1 MKKRLL
7 SAILSLCMLLT
18 MAPTVAFAAG
28 DDKSIVPAT
37 SGTCDAEGSVNVIS
51 NNTTWDSETTLDHDL
66 TISDG
71 VTLTV
76 KGSITVQGSV
86 TISGGGTIKR
96 ADEYN
101 AEIFNVSTGN
111 SLTLNGVV
119 LDGGAVYGQ
128 YAPETVAINPDEAA
142 MKEFLGFDYEN
153 NTGKKDVGLLI
164 DVAGGSLVM
173 RNDTVLQNNATSVS
187 AHDNY
192 YNDYP
197 EERTCA
203 GVGIRAGGIFTMEGG
218 QISRMVGPSVL
229 VNDLESKFIMSGGEI
244 SNSQGN
250 AVLCYGE
257 MKMTAGSIS
266 RHTNTNNTAVG
277 LRGDNASFY
286 MDGGEIS
293 NNFGVGDNYGTIM
306 ATSGADQ
313 KIDLLGGQI
322 HDNRGTYGT
331 ALVTFG
337 TPNVHIGGNCK
348 IHHNAPGTGAN
359 SDCMWIAGAGGTLLI
374 DGNAEISNNTASPTL
389 LIDCTATLAGDAK
402 IENNTWTG
410 RNGYAVN
417 VRAGSATIKDQ
428 FSISNNISYDSLY
441 GTGLCISKGTT
452 VNMMGGVIKNNS
464 SYNHESNSVYYHG
477 GGVSFDDAASAAQLN
492 LSGSATIS
500 GNKTF
505 LVDSYE
511 NPNVS
516 KTIDSDINLTGKTGA
531 LTIAGALTTTETIGI
546 LDGRRTSVNNTVI
559 ATGAN
564 NYSITD
570 ADMTKLV
577 YSTDTTHNP
586 GKTIYLDKTD
596 NSIKVANAV
605 NVTLY
610 ANNGTDETVVQ
621 KVPESIPTQLQD
633 NPFTYPG
640 HTFVEWNTAEN
651 GTGDSYKADVAQTF
665 NNNKALYAKW
675 RDRALSSIEV
685 TANKTSFAYSTVLS
699 TDDFTV
705 TAVYDNGERESVTEF
720 SVSPNTALT
729 TPGTVQVTVTY
740 QGKTQ
745 TCGITVDKASQV
757 APVNAPTLKDR
768 TYTSITLNEVADAEN
783 GAKAEYSKD
792 GGKTWQDSPEFTDL
806 TSGTTYTFAVRYAET
821 DTYNASEIVTA
832 DFATLRHSSGGS
844 SSSSTPTNTVS
855 ASTASNGKVAL
866 DKSTAKK
873 GNTVTVT
880 VTPDAGYQ
888 LDKLTV
894 TDAKGNTIAVAK
906 KGDNQYTFTMPD
918 SKVTITPTFSKI
930 EDAKPSKNGFNDV
943 TSSAWYAD
951 AVQYVTDKGLM
962 NGTDD
967 NQFSPNASTTRGML
981 MTVLAR
987 YAGEDTTGGAT
998 WYEKGMNWAKAKG
1011 VSDGTNPNA
1020 DITREQLVTMLYR
1033 YAGSP
1038 KADGKFDSFSDAASV
1053 STYAADAMQWAVANG
1068 IVNGSNGKLNP
1079 QNNATRA
1086 EVAAI
1091 LMRFCEMSK

>member
-1 MKKRLL
+1 MKQRILAILL
-7 SAILSLCMLLT
+7 SLT
-18 MAPTVAFAAG
+18 MIFTLVPTAMAADG
-28 DDKSIVPAT
+28 ENT
-37 SGTCDAEGSVNVIS
+37 IS
-51 NNTTWDSETTLDHDL
+51 RNTTWESGRTLDHDL

-76 KGSITVQGSV
+76 KGSITVQGTV

-119 LDGGAVYGQ
+119 LDGGAAYGE
-128 YAPETVAINPDEAA
+128 YDPETVANNTNVAA
-142 MKEFLGFDYEN
+142 MKAFLGFDYEN
-153 NTGKKDVGLLI
+153 NTGKKDAGLLI

-173 RNDTVLQNNATSVS
+173 RNNTVLQNNATSVS
-187 AHDNY
+187 ARDNY

-197 EERTCA
+197 EKRTCA
-203 GVGIRAGGIFTMEGG
+203 GVGIRAGGIFMMEGG

-293 NNFGVGDNYGTIM
+293 NNFGVGGNYGTIM

-313 KIDLLGGQI
+313 KIDLLGGRI
-322 HDNRGTYGT
+322 YDNRGTYGT

-348 IHHNAPGTGAN
+348 IYNNAPGTGEN
-359 SDCMWIAGAGGTLLI
+359 SNCVWIAGAGGTLLI

-705 TAVYDNGERESVTEF
+705 TAVYDNGEREPVTEF

-740 QGKTQ
+740 QEKAKT
-745 TCGITVDKASQV
+745 CAITVDKIATSVDITAEPASLV
-757 APVNAPTLKDR
+757 GGGTVKLTVTSNGVPAEGKVEVSCEGVTVTKTGDGTFSALLPNETR
-768 TYTSITLNEVADAEN
+768 TYTFTATYAGDAN
-783 GAKAEYSKD
+783 HASAE
-792 GGKTWQDSPEFTDL
+792 KTCTVS
-806 TSGTTYTFAVRYAET
+806 
-821 DTYNASEIVTA
+821 VTA
-832 DFATLRHSSGGS
+832 YYVPGAPTYPATAPA
-844 SSSSTPTNTVS
+844 TP
-855 ASTASNGKVAL
+855 NG
-866 DKSTAKK
+866 
-873 GNTVTVT
+873 TVT
-880 VTPDAGYQ
+880 VTPSNASKGTTVTINAKPDAGYV
-888 LDKLTV
+888 LGSLEVKDANGNTLSLT
-894 TDAKGNTIAVAK
+894 DKGNGK
-906 KGDNQYTFTMPD
+906 YTFTMPA
-918 SKVTITPTFSKI
+918 SKVEIKATFVKEVETSPFSDVSISAYYYEAVKWAQEKGITGGIGNGLFGPNQPCTRAQIVTFLWRAAGSPEPKAMSSFADVSTDAYYAKAVAWAVENGITTGTGDGKFSPDATCNRAQSVTFLYRAMGTAPTTV
-930 EDAKPSKNGFNDV
+930 NGFTDV
-943 TSSAWYAD
+943 AADSFCAD
-951 AVQYVTDKGLM
+951 AVAWAVENGVT
-962 NGTDD
+962 NGTSASA
-967 NQFSPNASTTRGML
+967 FSP
-981 MTVLAR
+981 
-987 YAGEDTTGGAT
+987 
-998 WYEKGMNWAKAKG
+998 
-1011 VSDGTNPNA
+1011 
-1020 DITREQLVTMLYR
+1020 
-1033 YAGSP
+1033 
-1038 KADGKFDSFSDAASV
+1038 
-1053 STYAADAMQWAVANG
+1053 
-1068 IVNGSNGKLNP
+1068 SNGC
-1079 QNNATRA
+1079 TRA
-1086 EVAAI
+1086 QIVTFLFRAYQG
-1091 LMRFCEMSK
+1091 K

>member
-1 MKKRLL
+1 MKKRLWAIFL
-7 SAILSLCMLLT
+7 SICLVVTLLPT
-18 MAPTVAFAAG
+18 MAL
-28 DDKSIVPAT
+28 
-37 SGTCDAEGSVNVIS
+37 AEGNETVIS
-51 NNTTWDSETTLDHDL
+51 SDTTWESETTLDHDL
-66 TISDG
+66 TISTG
-71 VTLTV
+71 ATLTV
-76 KGSITVQGSV
+76 KGSIIVQGAV
-86 TISGGGTIKR
+86 TVSGGGTIKR
-96 ADEYN
+96 AAEYN

-119 LDGGAVYGQ
+119 LDGGAVYGN
-128 YAPETVAINPDEAA
+128 APESVTENTNATA

-173 RNDTVLQNNATSVS
+173 RGDTVLQNNATSAS
-187 AHDNY
+187 ARDNY

-197 EERTCA
+197 EKRTCA
-203 GVGIRAGGIFTMEGG
+203 GIGVRAGGIFTMEGG

-266 RHTNTNNTAVG
+266 HHTNTNNTAVG
-277 LRGDNASFY
+277 IRGDNASFY

-293 NNFGVGDNYGTIM
+293 NNFGVGGNYGTIM
-306 ATSGADQ
+306 ATSGAAQ

-322 HDNRGTYGT
+322 YDNKGTYGT

-348 IHHNAPGTGAN
+348 IYNNAPGTGEN
-359 SDCMWIAGAGGTLLI
+359 SNCVWIADAGGTLLI
-374 DGNAEISNNTASPTL
+374 DGNAKISNNTASPTL

-428 FSISNNISYDSLY
+428 FSISNNISYDSVY
-441 GTGLCISKGTT
+441 GTGLYISKGTT

-464 SYNHESNSVYYHG
+464 SYSKNSNSAYYHG
-477 GGVSFDDAASAAQLN
+477 GGVSFEDASATQLN
-492 LSGSATIS
+492 LSGNATIS

-505 LVDSYE
+505 VVGDYE
-511 NPNVS
+511 NLTTSN
-516 KTIDSDINLTGKTGA
+516 TIDSDINLSEKAGG

-546 LDGRRTSVNNTVI
+546 LDGRRASVNNTVI

-586 GKTIYLDKTD
+586 EKTIYLDTTA

-605 NVTLY
+605 NVTLH
-610 ANNGTDETVVQ
+610 ANNGTDETAVQ

-640 HTFVEWNTAEN
+640 HTFVEWNTADN
-651 GTGDSYKADVAQTF
+651 GTGNSYKADVAQTF
-665 NNNKALYAKW
+665 INNKALYAKW

-685 TANKTSFAYSTVLS
+685 TANKTSFAYGTVLR

-705 TAVYDNGERESVTEF
+705 TAVYDNGERETVTEF

-745 TCGITVDKASQV
+745 TCGITVDKASQA
-757 APVNAPTLKDR
+757 APTSAPTLKDR
-768 TYTSITLNEVADAEN
+768 TYTSITLNTVEPNAN
-783 GAKAEYSKD
+783 GAAAQYSKD
-792 GGKTWQDSPEFTDL
+792 GGQTWQELPEFIDL

-821 DTYNASEIVTA
+821 DTYKASPASATA
-832 DFATLRHSSGGS
+832 EFSTLYRSSGS
-844 SSSSTPTNTVS
+844 SSNPTYSVSTPGKTENGSVTVS
-855 ASTASNGKVAL
+855 PKNASKGDRVTITVKPDSGYTLETLTVI
-866 DKSTAKK
+866 DSK
-873 GNTVTVT
+873 GNEI
-880 VTPDAGYQ
+880 Q
-888 LDKLTV
+888 LTDKGEG
-894 TDAKGNTIAVAK
+894 K
-906 KGDNQYTFTMPD
+906 YTFTMPAGKVEVKATFMDDNTMLNFFVDVKSGDYYYDAVLWAARNGITSGTDAVHFSPEQPCTRAQIVTFLWRAAGAPEPKGTAASLTDVASGSYYEKAVAWAIENGITTGTGDGEFSPDDTCTRAQAVTFLARALNAKAAGKAEFSDVSAD
-918 SKVTITPTFSKI
+918 SYF
-930 EDAKPSKNGFNDV
+930 
-943 TSSAWYAD
+943 AD
-951 AVQYVTDKGLM
+951 AVAWAAANGVTEGVG
-962 NGTDD
+962 NGMFAPD
-967 NQFSPNASTTRGML
+967 NDCTRGQ
-981 MTVLAR
+981 
-987 YAGEDTTGGAT
+987 
-998 WYEKGMNWAKAKG
+998 
-1011 VSDGTNPNA
+1011 
-1020 DITREQLVTMLYR
+1020 IVTFL
-1033 YAGSP
+1033 
-1038 KADGKFDSFSDAASV
+1038 F
-1053 STYAADAMQWAVANG
+1053 
-1068 IVNGSNGKLNP
+1068 
-1079 QNNATRA
+1079 RA
-1086 EVAAI
+1086 YN
-1091 LMRFCEMSK
+1091 K

>member
-1 MKKRLL
+1 MKKRLW
-7 SAILSLCMLLT
+7 AILLSICLVVTLLPT
-18 MAPTVAFAAG
+18 MAL
-28 DDKSIVPAT
+28 
-37 SGTCDAEGSVNVIS
+37 AEGNETVIS
-51 NNTTWDSETTLDHDL
+51 SDTTWESATTLDHDL
-66 TISDG
+66 TINSG
-71 VTLTV
+71 KTLTV
-76 KGSITVQGSV
+76 NGLITIQGTV
-86 TISGGGTIKR
+86 KISGGGTIKR

-119 LDGGAVYGQ
+119 LDGGAVYGN
-128 YAPETVAINPDEAA
+128 APENVTENTNATA
-142 MKEFLGFDYEN
+142 MKEFLGFDYES

-173 RNDTVLQNNATSVS
+173 RNNTVLQNNATSVS
-187 AHDNY
+187 ARDNY

-203 GVGIRAGGIFTMEGG
+203 GIGVREGGIFTMEGG

-277 LRGDNASFY
+277 IRGDNASFY

-359 SDCMWIAGAGGTLLI
+359 SDCVWIAGAGGTLLI

-417 VRAGSATIKDQ
+417 VRNGSATIKDQ
-428 FSISNNISYDSLY
+428 FSISNNISYDSVY

-464 SYNHESNSVYYHG
+464 SYNHKSNSVYCHG

-492 LSGSATIS
+492 LSGNATIS

-505 LVDSYE
+505 VVGDYE
-511 NPNVS
+511 NLTTSN
-516 KTIDSDINLTGKTGA
+516 TIDSDINLSEKAGG

-546 LDGRRTSVNNTVI
+546 LDGRRASVNNTVI

-586 GKTIYLDKTD
+586 EKTIYLDTTA

-605 NVTLY
+605 NVTLH
-610 ANNGTDETVVQ
+610 ANNGTDETAVQ

-640 HTFVEWNTAEN
+640 HTFVEWNTADN

-665 NNNKALYAKW
+665 INNKALYAKW

-685 TANKTSFAYSTVLS
+685 TANKTSFAYGTVLR

-705 TAVYDNGERESVTEF
+705 TAVYDNGERETVTEF

-745 TCGITVDKASQV
+745 TCGITVDKASQA
-757 APVNAPTLKDR
+757 APTSAPTLKDR
-768 TYTSITLNEVADAEN
+768 TYTSITLNTVEPNAN
-783 GAKAEYSKD
+783 GAAAQYSKD
-792 GGKTWQDSPEFTDL
+792 GGQTWQELPEFIDL

-821 DTYNASEIVTA
+821 DTYKASPASATA
-832 DFATLRHSSGGS
+832 EFSTLYRSSGS
-844 SSSSTPTNTVS
+844 SSNPTYSVSTPGKTENGSVTVS
-855 ASTASNGKVAL
+855 PKNASKGDRVTITVKPDSGYTLETLTVI
-866 DKSTAKK
+866 DSK
-873 GNTVTVT
+873 GNEI
-880 VTPDAGYQ
+880 Q
-888 LDKLTV
+888 LTDKGEG
-894 TDAKGNTIAVAK
+894 K
-906 KGDNQYTFTMPD
+906 YTFTMPAGKVEVKATFMDDNTMLNFFVDVKSGDYYYDAVLWAARNGITSGTDTVHFSPEQPCTRAQIVTFLWRAAGAPEPKGTAASLTDVASGSYYEKAVAWAIENGITTGTGDGEFSPDDTCTRAQAVTFLARALNAKAAGKAEFSDVSAD
-918 SKVTITPTFSKI
+918 SYF
-930 EDAKPSKNGFNDV
+930 
-943 TSSAWYAD
+943 AD
-951 AVQYVTDKGLM
+951 AVAWAAANGVTEGVG
-962 NGTDD
+962 NGMFAPD
-967 NQFSPNASTTRGML
+967 NDCTRGQ
-981 MTVLAR
+981 
-987 YAGEDTTGGAT
+987 
-998 WYEKGMNWAKAKG
+998 
-1011 VSDGTNPNA
+1011 
-1020 DITREQLVTMLYR
+1020 IVTFL
-1033 YAGSP
+1033 
-1038 KADGKFDSFSDAASV
+1038 F
-1053 STYAADAMQWAVANG
+1053 
-1068 IVNGSNGKLNP
+1068 
-1079 QNNATRA
+1079 RA
-1086 EVAAI
+1086 YN
-1091 LMRFCEMSK
+1091 K

>member
-1 MKKRLL
+1 MKKRLWAIFL
-7 SAILSLCMLLT
+7 SICLVVTLLPT
-18 MAPTVAFAAG
+18 MAL
-28 DDKSIVPAT
+28 
-37 SGTCDAEGSVNVIS
+37 AEGNETVIS
-51 NNTTWDSETTLDHDL
+51 SDTTWESATTLDHDL
-66 TISDG
+66 TINSG
-71 VTLTV
+71 KTLTV
-76 KGSITVQGSV
+76 NGLITIQGTV
-86 TISGGGTIKR
+86 KISGGGTIKR
-96 ADEYN
+96 ADKYN

-119 LDGGAVYGQ
+119 LDGGAVYGN
-128 YAPETVAINPDEAA
+128 APESVTENTNATAMMKFA
-142 MKEFLGFDYEN
+142 MKKFLGFDYEN

-173 RNDTVLQNNATSVS
+173 RNNTVLQNNATSES
-187 AHDNY
+187 ARQNY
-192 YNDYP
+192 YNVYP
-197 EERTCA
+197 EYHTCA
-203 GVGIRAGGIFTMEGG
+203 GIGVREGGIFTMEGG

-229 VNDLESKFIMSGGEI
+229 VNDLESKFIMSGGKI

-266 RHTNTNNTAVG
+266 HHTNTNTNTAVG
-277 LRGDNASFY
+277 IRGNNASFY

-306 ATSGADQ
+306 ATSGAAQ

-331 ALVTFG
+331 ALVTFE

-348 IHHNAPGTGAN
+348 IYNNAPGTGKN
-359 SDCMWIAGAGGTLLI
+359 SNCVWIAGAGGTLLI
-374 DGNAEISNNTASPTL
+374 DGNAEIYNNTASPTL
-389 LIDCTATLAGDAK
+389 LIDCAATLAGDAK

-417 VRAGSATIKDQ
+417 VNKGSATIKDQ
-428 FSISNNISYDSLY
+428 FSISNNISYDSVYGAGLY
-441 GTGLCISKGTT
+441 ISKGTT

-464 SYNHESNSVYYHG
+464 SYSKNSNSVYYHG
-477 GGVSFDDAASAAQLN
+477 GGVSFDDASAAQLN
-492 LSGSATIS
+492 LSGRATIS

-570 ADMTKLV
+570 ADLTKLV

-610 ANNGTDETVVQ
+610 ANNGTDETAVQ
-621 KVPESIPTQLQD
+621 KVPESIPTQLKD

-640 HTFVEWNTAEN
+640 HTFVEWNTAED

-685 TANKTSFAYSTVLS
+685 TANKTSFAYGTVLS

-705 TAVYDNGERESVTEF
+705 TAVYDNGETAEATGFTIVPS
-720 SVSPNTALT
+720 TALM

-745 TCGITVDKASQV
+745 TCGITVDKASQA
-757 APVNAPTLKDR
+757 APTSAPTLKDR
-768 TYTSITLNEVADAEN
+768 TYTSITLNTVEPNAN
-783 GAKAEYSKD
+783 GAAAQYSKD
-792 GGKTWQDSPEFTDL
+792 GGKTWQDSAEFTEL
-806 TSGTTYTFAVRYAET
+806 TSNTTYTFAVRYAEKAP
-821 DTYNASEIVTA
+821 YAASA
-832 DFATLRHSSGGS
+832 ASATVEFSTLYRSSGS
-844 SSSSTPTNTVS
+844 SSDPTYSVSTPGKTENGSVTVS
-855 ASTASNGKVAL
+855 PKNAS
-866 DKSTAKK
+866 K
-873 GNTVTVT
+873 GDRVTVT
-880 VTPDAGYQ
+880 VKPDAGYV
-888 LDKLTV
+888 LGSLEVKDANGNTLSLT
-894 TDAKGNTIAVAK
+894 DKGNGK
-906 KGDNQYTFTMPD
+906 YTFTMPA
-918 SKVTITPTFSKI
+918 SKVEIKATFVKEVETSPFSDVSTNAYYYEAVKWAQEKGITGGIGNGLFGPNQPCTRAQIVTFLWRAAGSPEPKSMSSFSDVSADSYYAKAVAWAVENGITTGTGDGKFSPDTTCTRAQSVTFLYRAMGTAPTTV
-930 EDAKPSKNGFNDV
+930 NGFTDV
-943 TSSAWYAD
+943 AADSFCAD
-951 AVQYVTDKGLM
+951 AVAWAVENGVT
-962 NGTDD
+962 NGTSASA
-967 NQFSPNASTTRGML
+967 FSP
-981 MTVLAR
+981 
-987 YAGEDTTGGAT
+987 
-998 WYEKGMNWAKAKG
+998 
-1011 VSDGTNPNA
+1011 
-1020 DITREQLVTMLYR
+1020 
-1033 YAGSP
+1033 
-1038 KADGKFDSFSDAASV
+1038 
-1053 STYAADAMQWAVANG
+1053 
-1068 IVNGSNGKLNP
+1068 SNGC
-1079 QNNATRA
+1079 TRA
-1086 EVAAI
+1086 QIVTFLFRAYN
-1091 LMRFCEMSK
+1091 K

>member
-1 MKKRLL
+1 MKKRLW
-7 SAILSLCMLLT
+7 AILLSICLVVTLLPT
-18 MAPTVAFAAG
+18 MAL
-28 DDKSIVPAT
+28 
-37 SGTCDAEGSVNVIS
+37 AEGNETVIS
-51 NNTTWDSETTLDHDL
+51 SATTWESGRTLDHDL
-66 TISDG
+66 TISTG
-71 VTLTV
+71 ATLTV

-86 TISGGGTIKR
+86 TVSGGGTIKR

-128 YAPETVAINPDEAA
+128 YAPETVAINPDKEAMEAKA

-153 NTGKKDVGLLI
+153 NTGKKDAGLLI

-173 RNDTVLQNNATSVS
+173 RNDTVLQNNATSES
-187 AHDNY
+187 ARQNY
-192 YNDYP
+192 YNVYP
-197 EERTCA
+197 EYHTCA
-203 GVGIRAGGIFTMEGG
+203 GIGVREGGIFTMEGG

-229 VNDLESKFIMSGGEI
+229 VNDLESKFIMSGGKI

-266 RHTNTNNTAVG
+266 HHTNTNTNTAVG
-277 LRGDNASFY
+277 IRGDNASFY

-293 NNFGVGDNYGTIM
+293 NNFGVGGNYGTIM
-306 ATSGADQ
+306 ATSGAAQ

-348 IHHNAPGTGAN
+348 IYNNAPGTGAS
-359 SDCMWIAGAGGTLLI
+359 SDCVWIAGEGGTLLI
-374 DGNAEISNNTASPTL
+374 DGNAEIYHNTASPTL

-417 VRAGSATIKDQ
+417 VRNGSATIKDQ
-428 FSISNNISYDSLY
+428 FSISNNISYDSVY

-464 SYNHESNSVYYHG
+464 SYNHKSNSVYCHG

-492 LSGSATIS
+492 LSGNATIS

-505 LVDSYE
+505 VVGDYE
-511 NPNVS
+511 NLTTSN
-516 KTIDSDINLTGKTGA
+516 TIDSDINLSEKAGG

-546 LDGRRTSVNNTVI
+546 LDGRRASVNNTVI

-586 GKTIYLDKTD
+586 EKTIYLDTTA

-605 NVTLY
+605 NVTLH
-610 ANNGTDETVVQ
+610 ANNGTDETAVQ

-640 HTFVEWNTAEN
+640 HTFVEWNTADN

-665 NNNKALYAKW
+665 INNKALYAKW

-685 TANKTSFAYSTVLS
+685 TANKTSFAYGTVLR

-705 TAVYDNGERESVTEF
+705 TAVYDNGERETVTEF

-745 TCGITVDKASQV
+745 TCGITVDKASQA
-757 APVNAPTLKDR
+757 APTSAPTLKDR
-768 TYTSITLNEVADAEN
+768 TYTSITLNTVEPNAN
-783 GAKAEYSKD
+783 GAAAQYSKD
-792 GGKTWQDSPEFTDL
+792 GGQTWQELPEFIDL

-821 DTYNASEIVTA
+821 DTYKASPASATA
-832 DFATLRHSSGGS
+832 EFSTLYRSSGS
-844 SSSSTPTNTVS
+844 SSNPTYSVSTPGKTENGSVTVS
-855 ASTASNGKVAL
+855 PKNASKGDRVTITVKPDSGYTLETLTVI
-866 DKSTAKK
+866 DSK
-873 GNTVTVT
+873 GNEI
-880 VTPDAGYQ
+880 Q
-888 LDKLTV
+888 LTDKGEG
-894 TDAKGNTIAVAK
+894 K
-906 KGDNQYTFTMPD
+906 YTFTMPAGKVEVKATFMDDNTMLNFFVDVKSGDYYYDAVLWAARNGITSGTDTVHFSPEQPCTRAQIVTFLWRAAGAPEPKGTAASLTDVASGSYYEKAVAWAIENGITTGTGDGEFSPDDTCTRAQAVTFLARALNAKAAGKAEFSDVSAD
-918 SKVTITPTFSKI
+918 SYF
-930 EDAKPSKNGFNDV
+930 
-943 TSSAWYAD
+943 AD
-951 AVQYVTDKGLM
+951 AVAWAAANGVTEGVG
-962 NGTDD
+962 NGMFAPD
-967 NQFSPNASTTRGML
+967 NDCTRGQ
-981 MTVLAR
+981 
-987 YAGEDTTGGAT
+987 
-998 WYEKGMNWAKAKG
+998 
-1011 VSDGTNPNA
+1011 
-1020 DITREQLVTMLYR
+1020 IVTFL
-1033 YAGSP
+1033 
-1038 KADGKFDSFSDAASV
+1038 F
-1053 STYAADAMQWAVANG
+1053 
-1068 IVNGSNGKLNP
+1068 
-1079 QNNATRA
+1079 RA
-1086 EVAAI
+1086 YN
-1091 LMRFCEMSK
+1091 K

>member
-1 MKKRLL
+1 MKQRIFAILL
-7 SAILSLCMLLT
+7 SLAMMFTLVPT
-18 MAPTVAFAAG
+18 AMAADGENT
-28 DDKSIVPAT
+28 
-37 SGTCDAEGSVNVIS
+37 IS
-51 NNTTWDSETTLDHDL
+51 SDITWELGRTLDHDL

-76 KGSITVQGSV
+76 KGSITVQGTV

-128 YAPETVAINPDEAA
+128 YAPETVAINPDKAAMEAKA
-142 MKEFLGFDYEN
+142 MKEFLGFDYES
-153 NTGKKDVGLLI
+153 NTGKKDAGLLI

-187 AHDNY
+187 ARDNY

-229 VNDLESKFIMSGGEI
+229 VNDLESKFIMSGGKI

-359 SDCMWIAGAGGTLLI
+359 SDCVWIAGARGTLLI

-417 VRAGSATIKDQ
+417 VRNGSATIKDQ
-428 FSISNNISYDSLY
+428 FSISNNISYDSVY

-464 SYNHESNSVYYHG
+464 SYNHKSNSVYCHG

-516 KTIDSDINLTGKTGA
+516 KTIDSDINLTEKTGA
-531 LTIAGALTTTETIGI
+531 LTITGALTTTETIGI
-546 LDGRRTSVNNTVI
+546 LDGRRASVNNTVI

-570 ADMTKLV
+570 VDMTKFV
-577 YSTDTTHNP
+577 YSTDATHNP
-586 GKTIYLDKTD
+586 GKTIYLDRTD
-596 NSIKVANAV
+596 NSIKVADAV
-605 NVTLY
+605 NVTLH
-610 ANNGTDETVVQ
+610 ANNGTDETAVQ
-621 KVPESIPTQLQD
+621 KVPVGIETLLME
-633 NPFTYPG
+633 NPFTRLNY
-640 HTFVEWNTAEN
+640 TFIGWNTNEN
-651 GTGDSYKADVAQTF
+651 GNGTTYADKANISASEDV
-665 NNNKALYAKW
+665 NLYAQW
-675 RDRALSSIEV
+675 NARQLSDIEV
-685 TANKTSFAYSTVLS
+685 VAKNANVPYGTVMS
-699 TDDFTV
+699 KDNFTV
-705 TAVYDNGERESVTEF
+705 TAVYDNGEREPVTEF

-745 TCGITVDKASQV
+745 TCGITVDKVSQA
-757 APVNAPTLKDR
+757 APTSAPTLKDR
-768 TYTSITLNEVADAEN
+768 TYTSITLNTVEPNTN
-783 GAKAEYSKD
+783 GAAAQYSKD
-792 GGKTWQDSPEFTDL
+792 GGKAWQDSAEFTDL
-806 TSGTTYTFAVRYAET
+806 TSNTTYTFVVRYAEKAP
-821 DTYNASEIVTA
+821 YAASAASATA
-832 DFATLRHSSGGS
+832 EFSTLYRSSGS
-844 SSSSTPTNTVS
+844 SSSSGSSYAVSTPSTKNGDVTVS
-855 ASTASNGKVAL
+855 PKNTS
-866 DKSTAKK
+866 K
-873 GNTVTVT
+873 GDRVTVT
-880 VTPDAGYQ
+880 AKPDAGYV
-888 LDKLTV
+888 LGSLEVKDANGNMLSLT
-894 TDAKGNTIAVAK
+894 DKGNGK
-906 KGDNQYTFTMPD
+906 YTFTMPA
-918 SKVTITPTFSKI
+918 SKVEIKATFVKEVETSPFSDVSTSAYYYEAVKWAQEKGITGGIGNGLFGPNQPCTRAQIVTFLWRAAGAPEPKGTAASLTDVVSGSYYEKAVAWAIENGITTGTTASTFSP
-930 EDAKPSKNGFNDV
+930 DATCTRAQAVTFLARALNAKAASAAEFSDV
-943 TSSAWYAD
+943 PTDSYFAD
-951 AVQYVTDKGLM
+951 AVAWAAANGVTEGIGGGLF
-962 NGTDD
+962 GSDSD
-967 NQFSPNASTTRGML
+967 CTRGQ
-981 MTVLAR
+981 
-987 YAGEDTTGGAT
+987 
-998 WYEKGMNWAKAKG
+998 
-1011 VSDGTNPNA
+1011 
-1020 DITREQLVTMLYR
+1020 IVTFLYR
-1033 YAGSP
+1033 AYN
-1038 KADGKFDSFSDAASV
+1038 K
-1053 STYAADAMQWAVANG
+1053 
-1068 IVNGSNGKLNP
+1068 
-1079 QNNATRA
+1079 
-1086 EVAAI
+1086 
-1091 LMRFCEMSK
+1091 

>member
-1 MKKRLL
+1 MKKRLWAIFL
-7 SAILSLCMLLT
+7 SICLVVTLLPT
-18 MAPTVAFAAG
+18 MAL
-28 DDKSIVPAT
+28 
-37 SGTCDAEGSVNVIS
+37 AEGNETVIS
-51 NNTTWDSETTLDHDL
+51 SDTTWESETTLDHDL
-66 TISDG
+66 TISTG
-71 VTLTV
+71 ATLTV
-76 KGSITVQGSV
+76 KGSIIVQGAV
-86 TISGGGTIKR
+86 TVSGGGTIKR
-96 ADEYN
+96 AAEYN

-119 LDGGAVYGQ
+119 LDGGAVYGN
-128 YAPETVAINPDEAA
+128 APESVTENTNATA

-173 RNDTVLQNNATSVS
+173 RGDTVLQNNATSAS
-187 AHDNY
+187 ARDNY

-197 EERTCA
+197 EKRTCA
-203 GVGIRAGGIFTMEGG
+203 GIGVRAGGIFTMEGG

-266 RHTNTNNTAVG
+266 HHTNTNNTAVG
-277 LRGDNASFY
+277 IRGDNASFY

-293 NNFGVGDNYGTIM
+293 NNFGVGGNYGTIM
-306 ATSGADQ
+306 ATSGAAQ

-322 HDNRGTYGT
+322 YDNKGTYGT

-348 IHHNAPGTGAN
+348 IYNNAPGTGEN
-359 SDCMWIAGAGGTLLI
+359 SNCVWIADAGGTLLI
-374 DGNAEISNNTASPTL
+374 DGNAKISNNTASPTL

-428 FSISNNISYDSLY
+428 FSISNNISYDSVY
-441 GTGLCISKGTT
+441 GTGLYISKGTT

-464 SYNHESNSVYYHG
+464 SYSKNSNSAYYHG
-477 GGVSFDDAASAAQLN
+477 GGVSFEDASAAQLN
-492 LSGSATIS
+492 LSGNATIS

-505 LVDSYE
+505 VVGDYE
-511 NPNVS
+511 NLTTSN
-516 KTIDSDINLTGKTGA
+516 TIDSDINLSEKAGG

-546 LDGRRTSVNNTVI
+546 LDGRRASVNNTVI

-586 GKTIYLDKTD
+586 EKTIYLDTTA

-605 NVTLY
+605 NVTLH
-610 ANNGTDETVVQ
+610 ANNGTDETAVQ

-640 HTFVEWNTAEN
+640 HTFVEWNTADN

-665 NNNKALYAKW
+665 INNKALYAKW

-685 TANKTSFAYSTVLS
+685 TANKTSFAYGTVLR

-705 TAVYDNGERESVTEF
+705 TAVYDNGERETVTEF

-745 TCGITVDKASQV
+745 TCGITVDKASQA
-757 APVNAPTLKDR
+757 APTSAPTLKDR
-768 TYTSITLNEVADAEN
+768 TYTSITLNTVEPNAN
-783 GAKAEYSKD
+783 GAAAQYSKD
-792 GGKTWQDSPEFTDL
+792 GGQTWQELPEFIDL

-821 DTYNASEIVTA
+821 DTYKASPASATA
-832 DFATLRHSSGGS
+832 EFSTLYRSSGS
-844 SSSSTPTNTVS
+844 SSNPTYSVSTPGKTENGSVTVS
-855 ASTASNGKVAL
+855 PKNASKGDRVTITVKPDSGYTLETLTVI
-866 DKSTAKK
+866 DSK
-873 GNTVTVT
+873 GNEI
-880 VTPDAGYQ
+880 Q
-888 LDKLTV
+888 LTDKGEG
-894 TDAKGNTIAVAK
+894 K
-906 KGDNQYTFTMPD
+906 YTFTMPAGKVEVKATFMDDNTMLNFFVDVKSGDYYYDAVLWAARNGITSGTDAVHFSPEQPCTRAQIVTFLWRAAGAPEPKGTAASLTDVASGSYYEKAVAWAIENGITTGTGDGEFSPDDTCTRAQAVTFLARALNAKAAGKAEFSDVSAD
-918 SKVTITPTFSKI
+918 SYF
-930 EDAKPSKNGFNDV
+930 
-943 TSSAWYAD
+943 AD
-951 AVQYVTDKGLM
+951 AVAWAAANGVTEGVG
-962 NGTDD
+962 NGMFAPD
-967 NQFSPNASTTRGML
+967 NDCTRGQ
-981 MTVLAR
+981 
-987 YAGEDTTGGAT
+987 
-998 WYEKGMNWAKAKG
+998 
-1011 VSDGTNPNA
+1011 
-1020 DITREQLVTMLYR
+1020 IVTFL
-1033 YAGSP
+1033 
-1038 KADGKFDSFSDAASV
+1038 F
-1053 STYAADAMQWAVANG
+1053 
-1068 IVNGSNGKLNP
+1068 
-1079 QNNATRA
+1079 RA
-1086 EVAAI
+1086 YN
-1091 LMRFCEMSK
+1091 K

>member
-1 MKKRLL
+1 MKRRLL
-7 SAILSLCMLLT
+7 AIFLSLTLMLSL
-18 MAPTVAFAAG
+18 
-28 DDKSIVPAT
+28 VPSAW
-37 SGTCDAEGSVNVIS
+37 AEGTENDIS
-51 NNTTWDSETTLDHDL
+51 GDTTWDSETTLDHDL

-76 KGSITVQGSV
+76 NGSITVQGTV

-119 LDGGAVYGQ
+119 LDGGAVYSQ
-128 YAPETVAINPDEAA
+128 YDPETVANNANVAA

-173 RNDTVLQNNATSVS
+173 RDDTVLQNNATSAS
-187 AHDNY
+187 ARDNY
-192 YNDYP
+192 YNGYP
-197 EERTCA
+197 EKRTCA
-203 GVGIRAGGIFTMEGG
+203 GIGVREGGIFTMEGG

-250 AVLCYGE
+250 AVICYGE

-266 RHTNTNNTAVG
+266 HHTNTNNTAVG
-277 LRGDNASFY
+277 IRGDNASFY
-286 MDGGEIS
+286 MDGGEIN
-293 NNFGVGDNYGTIM
+293 NNFGVGGNYGTIM

-359 SDCMWIAGAGGTLLI
+359 SDCVWIAGAGGTLLI

-417 VRAGSATIKDQ
+417 VRAGSTTIKDQ
-428 FSISNNISYDSLY
+428 FSISNNISYNSVY
-441 GTGLCISKGTT
+441 GTGLYISKGTT

-464 SYNHESNSVYYHG
+464 SYNHESNSVYYRG

-745 TCGITVDKASQV
+745 TCGITVDKASQA

-821 DTYNASEIVTA
+821 DTYKASPASATA
-832 DFATLRHSSGGS
+832 EFSTLYRSSGGS
-844 SSSSTPTNTVS
+844 SSSGRSYAVTVPS
-855 ASTASNGKVAL
+855 AKNGDVAVSPKNAS
-866 DKSTAKK
+866 K
-873 GNTVTVT
+873 GDRVTVT
-880 VTPDAGYQ
+880 VKPDAGYV
-888 LDKLTV
+888 LGSLEVKDANGNTLSLT
-894 TDAKGNTIAVAK
+894 DKGNGK
-906 KGDNQYTFTMPD
+906 YTFTMPA
-918 SKVTITPTFSKI
+918 SKVEIKATFVKEVETSPFSDVSTNAYYYEAVKWAQEKGITGGIGNGLFGPNQPCTRAQIVTFLWRAAGSPEPKSMSSFSDVSADSYYAKAVAWAVENGITTGTGDGKFSPDATCTRAQSVTFLYRAMGTAPTTV
-930 EDAKPSKNGFNDV
+930 NGFTDV
-943 TSSAWYAD
+943 AADSFCAD
-951 AVQYVTDKGLM
+951 AVAWAVENGVT
-962 NGTDD
+962 NGTSASA
-967 NQFSPNASTTRGML
+967 FSP
-981 MTVLAR
+981 
-987 YAGEDTTGGAT
+987 
-998 WYEKGMNWAKAKG
+998 
-1011 VSDGTNPNA
+1011 
-1020 DITREQLVTMLYR
+1020 
-1033 YAGSP
+1033 
-1038 KADGKFDSFSDAASV
+1038 
-1053 STYAADAMQWAVANG
+1053 
-1068 IVNGSNGKLNP
+1068 SNGC
-1079 QNNATRA
+1079 TRA
-1086 EVAAI
+1086 QIVTFLFRAYQG
-1091 LMRFCEMSK
+1091 K